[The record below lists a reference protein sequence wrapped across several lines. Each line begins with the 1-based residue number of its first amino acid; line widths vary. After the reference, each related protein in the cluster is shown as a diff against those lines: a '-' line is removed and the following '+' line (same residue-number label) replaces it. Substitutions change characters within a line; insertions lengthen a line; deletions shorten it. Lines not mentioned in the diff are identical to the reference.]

1 MFAKK
6 RARFNFSIRFLRRDE
21 WTEEGAKDTGKGML
35 RLSVNVAPDRYTI
48 HVKEESFNPE
58 GTHTVDAFVG
68 SERAASLS
76 SSPLFAV
83 TLTSLSNAGHIGR
96 GAKQNALF

>member
-48 HVKEESFNPE
+48 HVKEES
-58 GTHTVDAFVG
+58 
-68 SERAASLS
+68 
-76 SSPLFAV
+76 
-83 TLTSLSNAGHIGR
+83 
-96 GAKQNALF
+96 

>member
-1 MFAKK
+1 MNRGRRQGHGK
-6 RARFNFSIRFLRRDE
+6 RDAASLGQRSPGSIHDPRERGVINF
-21 WTEEGAKDTGKGML
+21 
-35 RLSVNVAPDRYTI
+35 P
-48 HVKEESFNPE
+48 FNPE